1 MFPTNVNIQ
10 PYLKIFSDMH
20 CIISH
25 GSHSVFKHYNPF
37 QVFPWVE
44 PKSILLYR
52 VNLILFCMNILEMF
66 EESWLYDRSRFS
78 ATSARLTQP
87 LLFFIWCGFSPL
99 PRLDTRWMIQLRLI
113 LRLPVCPFFSCSLSF
128 ARLCSSKWSLTSRK
142 WIYKTEACT

>member
-66 EESWLYDRSRFS
+66 EESWLYDLGSLPPQLDLPSLFCSSSDVVSRPSPGLICGGWYSSDWSYDFLFVLSS
-78 ATSARLTQP
+78 AALCP
-87 LLFFIWCGFSPL
+87 LLDYAHQSGL
-99 PRLDTRWMIQLRLI
+99 
-113 LRLPVCPFFSCSLSF
+113 
-128 ARLCSSKWSLTSRK
+128 
-142 WIYKTEACT
+142 